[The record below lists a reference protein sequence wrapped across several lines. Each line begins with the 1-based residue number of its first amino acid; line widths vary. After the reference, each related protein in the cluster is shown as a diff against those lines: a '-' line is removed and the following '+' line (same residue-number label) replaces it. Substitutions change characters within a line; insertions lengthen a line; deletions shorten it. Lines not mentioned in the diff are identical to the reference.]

1 LTQRKAKRIMCHMN
15 LALRPLT
22 PSDAPILQR
31 LYDACPAAFTS
42 LLGRPALPDLAANDL
57 TQAQAAPGRTQL
69 GVFLD
74 EDLIGFIDCKLD
86 ADIPDR
92 VHLGL
97 LLLAAPYDDP
107 TIASPILR
115 ILTRWLMGLS
125 IAQLETGVPAHDAAA
140 IRFWLGQGF
149 RFTGEQ
155 YRRELPGYAPR
166 FLVMALVL
174 TIDDGR
180 QTTDDG

>member
-1 LTQRKAKRIMCHMN
+1 MN

-42 LLGRPALPDLAANDL
+42 LLGRAAPRDLAENDL
-57 TQAQAAPGRTQL
+57 TQAQVTSGRTQL

-74 EDLIGFIDCKLD
+74 EGLIGFIDCKLD
-86 ADIPDR
+86 ADTPDR
-92 VHLGL
+92 AHLGL
-97 LLLAAPYDDP
+97 LLLASPYDDP
-107 TIASPILR
+107 TIASSILR
-115 ILTRWLMGLS
+115 ILTRWLIGLG
-125 IAQLETGVPAHDAAA
+125 ITQLETGSPAHDAAA
-140 IRFWLGQGF
+140 IRFWLDQGF

-166 FLVMALVL
+166 FLVMALAL
-174 TIDDGR
+174 
-180 QTTDDG
+180 TTDD

>member
-1 LTQRKAKRIMCHMN
+1 MAVG
-15 LALRPLT
+15 LRPLS
-22 PSDAPILQR
+22 PADAPVLQQ

-42 LLGRPALPDLAANDL
+42 LLGRAAPPDLAANDL
-57 TQAQAAPGRTQL
+57 IQAQSTPERAQF

-74 EDLIGFIDCKLD
+74 EALIGFIDCKLD
-86 ADIPDR
+86 ADMPDR
-92 VHLGL
+92 AHLGL

-166 FLVMALVL
+166 FLVMALAL
-174 TIDDGR
+174 
-180 QTTDDG
+180 TTDD

>member
-1 LTQRKAKRIMCHMN
+1 MAVG
-15 LALRPLT
+15 LRPLA

-31 LYDACPAAFTS
+31 LYDACPAAFDS
-42 LLGRPALPDLAANDL
+42 LIGRAAPPDLADNDL
-57 TQAQAAPGRTQL
+57 TQAQSTPGRTQL

-86 ADIPDR
+86 ADAPNWA
-92 VHLGL
+92 HLGL
-97 LLLAAPYDDP
+97 LLLAAPYDEP
-107 TIASPILR
+107 TIASSILR
-115 ILTRWLMGLS
+115 ILTRWLIGLGV
-125 IAQLETGVPAHDAAA
+125 AQLETGVPAHDAAA

-166 FLVMALVL
+166 FLVMALAL
-174 TIDDGR
+174 WDDR
-180 QTTDDG
+180 RRTTDDG

>member
-1 LTQRKAKRIMCHMN
+1 MAVG
-15 LALRPLT
+15 LRPLS
-22 PSDAPILQR
+22 PADAPILQR

-42 LLGRPALPDLAANDL
+42 LIGRPAPPDLAENDL

-74 EDLIGFIDCKLD
+74 EALIGFIDCKLD
-86 ADIPDR
+86 ADMPDR
-92 VHLGL
+92 AHLGL

-107 TIASPILR
+107 TIASSILR

-125 IAQLETGVPAHDAAA
+125 IARLETGVPAHDAAA

-166 FLVMALVL
+166 FLVMAL
-174 TIDDGR
+174 TIDGGR
-180 QTTDDG
+180 RTTDDG